1 MPIVDCTSNG
11 KPGKKFGES
20 GFCFTGS
27 GAQQKAAAQGRAIKA
42 EQGNS
47 GHKDEEKDKR

>member
-11 KPGKKFGES
+11 KPGKKFGDN
-20 GFCFTGS
+20 GFCFTGP
-27 GAQQKAAAQGRAIKA
+27 GAQGKAAAQGRAIKA

-47 GHKDEEKDKR
+47 GHTEEKDK

>member
-1 MPIVDCTSNG
+1 MPIIDCTSNN
-11 KPGKKFGES
+11 KPGKKFGDN

-27 GAQQKAAAQGRAIKA
+27 DAQEKAAAQGRAIKA

-47 GHKDEEKDKR
+47 GHKDKDKK

>member
-1 MPIVDCTSNG
+1 MPIVDCTSNN

-20 GFCFTGS
+20 GFCFTGP
-27 GAQQKAAAQGRAIKA
+27 GAQEKAAAQGRATKS

-47 GHKDEEKDKR
+47 GHTKEKDKK